1 MGGPWVDRGILTVYG
16 ISLIKIRGKL
26 GPSEGPIEAAGIR
39 DRSADEALLRRSS
52 FKVASTSPANASA
65 VGPT

>member
-16 ISLIKIRGKL
+16 ISYQDPAKL
-26 GPSEGPIEAAGIR
+26 GPSEGPIEAAGIG